1 MTPPSPTRVQLRKTD
16 PDDLPVFFE
25 QQRDPAANFMA
36 AFTSK
41 NPYDRE
47 IFDAHWAKILADP
60 AIFIQTILYGE
71 RIAGYV
77 LHHSWFGEQEVT
89 YWLGR
94 EYWGKGIASAALAE
108 FLRIQMLRP
117 LYGRVAKDNTAS
129 IRVLEKCGFVVIGQ
143 ERGFSN
149 ARGEEVDEQVLVL
162 KE

>member
-1 MTPPSPTRVQLRKTD
+1 MTSHAPTRVQLRKPD

-25 QQRDPAANFMA
+25 QQRDPEANFMA
-36 AFTSK
+36 AFASK

-47 IFDAHWAKILADP
+47 SFDVHWAKIMADP

-71 RIAGYV
+71 SVAGYI
-77 LHHSWFGEQEVT
+77 LHHSWFGEPEVT

-108 FLRIQMLRP
+108 FIRQAGLRP
-117 LYGRVAKDNTAS
+117 LYGRAAIDNTAS

-143 ERGFSN
+143 ESGFSN
-149 ARGEEVDEQVLVL
+149 ARGEEVEELILAL

>member
-1 MTPPSPTRVQLRKTD
+1 MTSHAPTRVQLRKTA
-16 PDDLPVFFE
+16 PEDLAVFFE

-47 IFDAHWAKILADP
+47 TFDAHWAKIMADP
-60 AIFIQTILYGE
+60 AIAIQTILYGAS
-71 RIAGYV
+71 IAGYV
-77 LHHSWFGEQEVT
+77 LHHSWFGEPEVT

-117 LYGRVAKDNTAS
+117 LYGRAAKDNTAS
-129 IRVLEKCGFVVIGQ
+129 LRVLEKCGFVVIGQ

-149 ARGEEVDEQVLVL
+149 ARGEEVEELILVL